1 MRTTNVSQLEESPT
15 NAEETLE
22 VASVV
27 CPDCRSRSPIDSLIE
42 VDALHVQCPLCLFV
56 FFWDT
61 ERT

>member
-1 MRTTNVSQLEESPT
+1 MPQLKEPQA
-15 NAEETLE
+15 NADEALE
-22 VASVV
+22 LPSVF
-27 CPDCRSRSPIDSLIE
+27 CPDCRSLSLTNLLIE